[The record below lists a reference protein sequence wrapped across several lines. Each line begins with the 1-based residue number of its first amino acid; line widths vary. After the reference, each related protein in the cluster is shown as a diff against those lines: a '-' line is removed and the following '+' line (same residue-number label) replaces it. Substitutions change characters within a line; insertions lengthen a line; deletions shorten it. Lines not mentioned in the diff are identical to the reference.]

1 MTGRERVLVPA
12 LTGGLLGGIT
22 TAVLARMQ
30 REYATRDTLSRSTV
44 VAMYGTYGAHVA
56 ALTWASTRRVWLV
69 PVPGTPAAVAGTAT
83 ALLGGV
89 LAVAGARPFGPS
101 RQLSGVEPGS
111 LHAGGIYRYSRNP
124 QYLGL
129 VLVAAGVAGA
139 TRSAFV
145 GLGAAGIGLAYRYWV
160 PIEERHLAR
169 VFGDQYTAYQARVR
183 RWLGTR
189 RDSNTRPLRDVN

>member
-1 MTGRERVLVPA
+1 MTGREPVLVPA
-12 LTGGLLGGIT
+12 LTGALLGTIT
-22 TAVLARMQ
+22 TAVLARMR
-30 REYATRDTLSRSTV
+30 REYAYRDMLSPSTV
-44 VAMYGTYGAHVA
+44 LAMYGTYGAHVA
-56 ALTWASTRRVWLV
+56 ALSWASTRRVWLV

-83 ALLGGV
+83 ALLGGA

-101 RQLSGVEPGS
+101 WQLSGVEAGS
-111 LHAGGIYRYSRNP
+111 LHAGGVYRYSRNP

-129 VLVAAGVAGA
+129 GLVAAGVAGV

-160 PIEERHLAR
+160 PVEERHLAR
-169 VFGDQYTAYQARVR
+169 VFGDQYTAYQARVH

-189 RDSNTRPLRDVN
+189 RESNTRPLHGVS